1 MSADEIARRLRDEGM
16 AKAPP
21 DLAPEVMR
29 QVAREP
35 RPRRRSWPRW
45 RPVAAWAT
53 AAAAIAAGG
62 FAISQLGG
70 AGSMSSSSS
79 ASSAAVPATRAPDT
93 GGALGSAYGP
103 DSAQVYTVASGDA
116 ARILHAAGVTA
127 MHGSLTGPHRNRIL
141 AGVPAR
147 KLKLV
152 EDQLAEAQR
161 NPGPGPKVRV
171 RIVPRR

>member
-1 MSADEIARRLRDEGM
+1 MSPDEIARRLREEGM

-35 RPRRRSWPRW
+35 QPRRRSWPRW

-70 AGSMSSSSS
+70 AGSSSSEASSS
-79 ASSAAVPATRAPDT
+79 AASGAAPTR
-93 GGALGSAYGP
+93 GSASP
-103 DSAQVYTVASGDA
+103 SFAPLPRVYTVASRDA
-116 ARILHAAGVTA
+116 ARILQLAGVTA
-127 MHGSLTGPHRNRIL
+127 THGSYIGPTRQRIF
-141 AGVPAR
+141 AVIAPR
-147 KLKLV
+147 KFRQV
-152 EDQLAEAQR
+152 QNQLAAAQR